1 MHTVAYVNSEVSA
14 DANPIQVY
22 RTNQVTP
29 QNKIC
34 QERLLTEG

>member
-1 MHTVAYVNSEVSA
+1 MYTVAYVNSEVSA
-14 DANPIQVY
+14 HGNLIQVY

-29 QNKIC
+29 QNKSS